1 MNRRFIIGFILFWLA
16 LCFVSCQKQEFEF
29 DLVITNAKIID
40 GAGKPAFSADIGIQ
54 GDSIVEIG
62 HIKGKK
68 AVRIIDANGFVV
80 APGFIDM
87 HTHCDWGLGEN
98 EIKANLNYLTQ
109 GVTTVVTG
117 NCGNGNFKIPEIT
130 KLWTEQG
137 IGTNAVHLV
146 GFGTIR
152 REILGDSNITPTP
165 EDLDKMKSILDQA
178 LRDGAWGMSTG
189 LMYIPDRYAS
199 TEEVIEMAK
208 VLNTHGAIYSS
219 HIRNEEA
226 YFLDAVRET
235 IRIGK
240 ESGVRIN
247 VSHMK
252 AAGKSNWGKMKEAI
266 RLINEAQ
273 SAGMIITGDIYPYN
287 FAATMPIFH
296 IFNVPKEAQSL
307 IELEKRLVEEESA
320 STEQNQIANQ
330 LAEELAKALRDPSM
344 RKKIRK
350 LTLEGD
356 PEKVNWIVVEG
367 WDNIAVVSAK
377 KNTHLLNKILSDLAT
392 EENRDPF
399 DIAVDLFLEEKND
412 LVVSVCTMCEEDIHL
427 AMSQDWV
434 MVSSDGGTIPYG
446 EGVVHPRTY
455 GSFPRFF
462 RKYIREDR
470 IGDLLKAIH
479 MTSALPAEAIGLDD
493 RGQLLEGYKAD
504 IVIFD
509 PEKICDNATYLDS
522 HRYSSGIE
530 YVIVNGKLAIDQGKY
545 TNTLNGRVL
554 LHESLLN

>member
-1 MNRRFIIGFILFWLA
+1 MKRRLIIGFVSFWIMF
-16 LCFVSCQKQEFEF
+16 CVWSCQNREFEF
-29 DLVITNAKIID
+29 DLVIANARIID
-40 GAGKPAFSADIGIQ
+40 GSGQPAFSGDIGIQ
-54 GDSIVEIG
+54 DDTIVEIG
-62 HIKGKK
+62 HIKGEK
-68 AVRIIDANGFVV
+68 AARIIDANGFVV

-87 HTHCDWGLGEN
+87 HTHCDWGLGKN

-130 KLWTEQG
+130 ELWTKQG
-137 IGTNAVHLV
+137 IGTNAAHLV

-152 REILGDSNITPTP
+152 REVLGDSNSTPTP
-165 EDLDKMKSILDQA
+165 EELDKMKSILDLA

-208 VLNTHGAIYSS
+208 VLSAHGAIYSS

-226 YFLDAVRET
+226 YFLDAVNET

-273 SAGMIITGDIYPYN
+273 SAGMTITGDIYPYN

-296 IFNVPKEAQSL
+296 IFNVPKEARAFHD
-307 IELEKRLVEEESA
+307 LEKRLVQEKSGSA
-320 STEQNQIANQ
+320 EQEQITNQ
-330 LAEELAKALRDPSM
+330 LADELAKALSDPLM

-377 KNTHLLNKILSDLAT
+377 KNIHLLNKILSDLAM
-392 EENRDPF
+392 EEDKDPF
-399 DIAVDLFLEEKND
+399 EIAVDLFLQEKND
-412 LVVSVCTMCEEDIHL
+412 LIVSVCTMSEDDIHL
-427 AMSQDWV
+427 AMSEDWV
-434 MVSSDGGTIPYG
+434 MISSDGGTVPH
-446 EGVVHPRTY
+446 EVGVVHPRTY

-462 RKYIREDR
+462 RKYIREDQV
-470 IGDLLKAIH
+470 GDLQKAVH
-479 MTSALPAEAIGLDD
+479 MTSALPAKALGLDD
-493 RGQLLEGYKAD
+493 RGKLLEGYNAD

-509 PEKICDNATYLDS
+509 PEKIRDNATYLDS
-522 HRYSSGIE
+522 HQYSSGIE
-530 YVIVNGKLAIDQGKY
+530 YVIVNGKIAIDQGKF
-545 TNTLNGRVL
+545 TNTLSGRAL
-554 LHESLLN
+554 LHESRLN